1 MQNINLQWGLPV
13 APGEYLAAWG
23 ARGIIDHREIDLLHD
38 RQDAAGGDAARD
50 ALCNWLNKDG
60 IPALRGM
67 IRTDRRANEITIDKL
82 WYTLKASVRTGRSNS
97 GYIYLSA
104 VLRGMETFPSG
115 KWSGAFVPEV
125 GEIVSVKMNGLG
137 KGRVLGFFVE
147 ADWVGVIVKLSDPPE
162 WHVRQNGAAALAGV
176 FGCEIK
182 RLEEVEK

>member
-13 APGEYLAAWG
+13 EPGEYLAAWG
-23 ARGIIDHREIDLLHD
+23 ARGIIDRREIDLLHD
-38 RQDAAGGDAARD
+38 RQDAAGSEAARD

-67 IRTDRRANEITIDKL
+67 VRADRRTNEIVIKKL
-82 WYTLKASVRTGRSNS
+82 FYTLKASVRTGSSHS

-104 VLRGMETFPSG
+104 VLEGVEKFPSG

-125 GEIVSVKMNGLG
+125 GEIVTAKMNSLG

-147 ADWVGVIVKLSDPPE
+147 AGWVGVIVKLFEPPE
-162 WHVRQNGAAALAGV
+162 WHVRQNGAAALAGL
-176 FGCEIK
+176 FGCEIEK
-182 RLEEVEK
+182 LEEVEK